1 MTLKGL
7 FMAHVIALAVVG
19 CAIVSTIQDDDKS
32 VFVNYIT
39 EPCLIPTKDDKF
51 RLCDS
56 MIVKID
62 SHYHAVPHGFKTD
75 LASIPRVLWPLFSPN
90 EYDTIAPAVLHD
102 WHYCCVAQVD
112 RQRAD
117 HIFYESLVLKGMSPY
132 KAYIY
137 WTAVRL
143 FGSSSY
149 KHGEG
154 IKDHLNEFDKK
165 ELQGVYE
172 DVDY

>member
-1 MTLKGL
+1 
-7 FMAHVIALAVVG
+7 
-19 CAIVSTIQDDDKS
+19 
-32 VFVNYIT
+32 
-39 EPCLIPTKDDKF
+39 
-51 RLCDS
+51 

-62 SHYHAVPHGFKTD
+62 SHYHAIPHGFKTD
-75 LASIPRVLWPLFSPN
+75 LASIPRILWPLFSPT

-112 RQRAD
+112 RKRAD
-117 HIFYESLVLKGMSPY
+117 DIFFESLIVKGMGAP

-137 WTAVRL
+137 WSAVRL

-149 KHGEG
+149 KHGDG
-154 IKDHLNEFDKK
+154 IKAHLDEFDKK
-165 ELQGVYE
+165 ELQGIYD